1 MQPESIFVHSE
12 QSSDSSG
19 QIQEEIIKERPQ
31 RAYKMDKHT
40 LVTLNAELLD
50 DKDTFSYRD
59 LQKLCVRL
67 QLGGKGKRED
77 LVEKLQDWHRSRS
90 PVPSPTV
97 KEATPKH
104 TYFTS
109 DDEDEE
115 KESAF
120 STTSPVATAADA
132 EAISP
137 LPMNV

>member
-1 MQPESIFVHSE
+1 
-12 QSSDSSG
+12 
-19 QIQEEIIKERPQ
+19 
-31 RAYKMDKHT
+31 MDKHT

-67 QLGGKGKRED
+67 HLGGKGKREE

-90 PVPSPTV
+90 PVPSPTAV

-115 KESAF
+115 KEEGVL
-120 STTSPVATAADA
+120 STTSPVATAAADA